1 MKLPLWLRV
10 AESLAVVATPVLI
23 AVGGFFAWYKFIRRG
38 EHDPRLQP
46 SVAGR
51 AVVRGGTIHVVAAA
65 VVQNT
70 GKVDVDLREGVSAVE
85 IYATKAGGHSWQY
98 VAIAPVFEEHEIV
111 QPGETIEDQ
120 FWLELRHEERVGVK
134 LDLTVAPSE
143 DRSYPKTE
151 IISLLSED

>member
-1 MKLPLWLRV
+1 MELPLWLRA
-10 AESLAVVATPVLI
+10 AESLAMVATPVLI
-23 AVGGFFAWYKFIRRG
+23 ATGGFFAWYKFIRQG

-46 SVAGR
+46 SVTGR

-70 GKVDVDLREGVSAVE
+70 GQVDVDLREGVCAVE
-85 IYATKAGGHSWQY
+85 IYATKAGDYSWQY

-120 FWLELRHEERVGVK
+120 LWFELRHDEHVGVK

-143 DRSYPKTE
+143 DRSYPTTE
-151 IISLLSED
+151 IISLLPED